1 MIRRNWKH
9 VQPTSLR
16 HALVLCKDYAR
27 ERHNLSVERIAD
39 LMGVGA
45 DLLYKW
51 LGTARMPA
59 CLIPTFELVCRCNF
73 VSKWLAASSGHLLIT
88 MPKGRV
94 AGAEDIQ
101 QLQGLLTAATGALL
115 DFYKGDKDVDP
126 TLADIRNA
134 LESLA
139 WHHGNV
145 AQHNTPQLD
154 LGEDDGR

>member
-1 MIRRNWKH
+1 MSRRNWKRI
-9 VQPTSLR
+9 QPTSLR
-16 HALVLCKDYAR
+16 DGLVLCKDFAR
-27 ERHNLSVERIAD
+27 ERHQLSVERIAD
-39 LMGVGA
+39 LMGVGS

-51 LGTARMPA
+51 LGTGRMPA
-59 CLIPTFELVCRCNF
+59 CLIPTYELVCRCNF
-73 VSKWLAASSGHLLIT
+73 VTRWLAASSGLLLVS

-94 AGAEDIQ
+94 GTPDDIH
-101 QLQGLLTAATGALL
+101 QLQTLLNAATGSLI
-115 DFYKGDKDVDP
+115 DFYKGGRDVEP

-154 LGEDDGR
+154 LGEDE

>member
-1 MIRRNWKH
+1 MTRRNWKH
-9 VQPTSLR
+9 AQPTSLR
-16 HALVLCKDYAR
+16 DALVLCKDFAR

-39 LMGVGA
+39 LMGVGS

-51 LGTARMPA
+51 LGTARMPV
-59 CLIPTFELVCRCNF
+59 CLIPTYELVCRCNY
-73 VSKWLAASSGHLLIT
+73 VSRWLAASSGHLLIA
-88 MPKGRV
+88 MPSGRA

-101 QLQGLLTAATGALL
+101 RLQAFLTKATGSLL
-115 DFYKGDKDVDP
+115 DFYNGEGEVDP
-126 TLADIRNA
+126 TLADLRNA

-145 AQHNTPQLD
+145 ASHHAPQLD